1 MLIIID
7 KKMPAIAKKRLAK
20 YGNIMELGTNGITY
34 EAISGHPDI
43 FFCKTRKN
51 TLIAPNLPTSY
62 KKILNENR
70 ISYVEGYA
78 KVGMKY
84 PFSAK
89 YNAFADETIFVHNL
103 EISDSILLEKASTLK
118 MVNVKQG
125 YCRCNLVGNKNCYLT
140 SDLGI
145 FEVLKRLEFNVHYI
159 DPSNIVLPGFK
170 NGFFGGCCGIQGDKL
185 FVNGK
190 LSSLEKGSQL
200 TKTIEKH
207 FQIIELHDGPLI
219 DVGSIIFL

>member
-7 KKMPAIAKKRLAK
+7 KKMPPVAKKRLAK
-20 YGNIMELGTNGITY
+20 YGNIMELETNGITY

-43 FFCKTRKN
+43 FFCKIHKD
-51 TLIAPNLPTSY
+51 TLIAPNLPASY
-62 KKILNENR
+62 KKILDENH
-70 ISYVEGYA
+70 ISYIEGCA
-78 KVGMKY
+78 KVGIKY

-89 YNAFADETIFVHNL
+89 YNAFVDENIFVHNL
-103 EISDSILLEKASTLK
+103 EISDSILLDKASTLK
-118 MVNVKQG
+118 MVHVKQG

-145 FEVLKRLEFNVHYI
+145 FEVLNRLEFNVHYI
-159 DPSNIVLPGFK
+159 DPSNIVLQGFE

-190 LSSLEKGSQL
+190 LSSLQKGNHVI
-200 TKTIEKH
+200 KTIEKH

-219 DVGSIIFL
+219 DVGSVVFL